1 MESNHSCCQMLKL
14 SLSKLVMEA
23 VGTML
28 FTMFFTS
35 LSQPVILLGL
45 WITNI
50 FMWKISGSH
59 FNPAVTFAYLFRRD
73 ESQMKWDQVLA
84 YCVAQTL
91 GAFVGALLV
100 NFYTFDLFEL
110 TYQNDFFLRAL
121 IQEGLSS
128 FMYVFFFMTN
138 TDQKLLFSEEP
149 AINCFILSSAYIG
162 ARTMFYGNMPK
173 ATSYGAVMNPAVAIG
188 IQMSTLLNNGFS
200 AWNSIYLYPTIPFG
214 ASFLAVLFYELIYKK
229 TRAILDHE
237 EDSDGAGVHDDNMG
251 EHD

>member
-1 MESNHSCCQMLKL
+1 MLKL

-23 VGTML
+23 VGTL
-28 FTMFFTS
+28 LLTMFFTS
-35 LSQPVILLGL
+35 HVQAVMLLGL

-73 ESQMKWDQVLA
+73 ESKMDWKMVLS
-84 YCVAQTL
+84 YIVAQCL
-91 GAFVGALLV
+91 GAFVGALLC
-100 NFYTFDLFEL
+100 NFYTFDLPPLEFEGS
-110 TYQNDFFLRAL
+110 FFMRCLC
-121 IQEGLSS
+121 QELLCT

-138 TDQKLLFSEEP
+138 TDEKLLFSEEP
-149 AINCFILSSAYIG
+149 AINCFILASSYVG
-162 ARTMFYGNMPK
+162 ARTMFYGNADT
-173 ATSYGAVMNPAVAIG
+173 ATMYYGAVMNPAVAIG

-200 AWNSIYLYPTIPFG
+200 AWNSIYLYPIIPFG

-229 TRAILDHE
+229 TRQILDHE
-237 EDSDGAGVHDDNMG
+237 GGSDGEGVHDDNMG